1 MEQKPL
7 EQKIKKLLLVFAAA
21 ALTIV
26 IYIFLHEMGHLI
38 VMVSAGATIT
48 DFSILTA
55 HVSAI
60 GGEYTNLSDL
70 WLNANGALLPVVV
83 GFLNMILYNPKN
95 TNAFYRFFTY
105 MLALMPIGSLFAW
118 LFLPIAYVNG
128 NAPAADDVTK
138 FLDNFSRNYHPM
150 LVSLAAM
157 IMVGSGVALML
168 KKRMFHNFIAEI
180 R

>member
-1 MEQKPL
+1 M

-21 ALTIV
+21 ALSIV

-60 GGEYTNLSDL
+60 GGEYTTVSDL
-70 WLNANGALLPVVV
+70 WLNANGAMLPVVV

-95 TNAFYRFFTY
+95 RNAFYRFFTY
-105 MLALMPIGSLFAW
+105 MLALMPICSLFAW

-128 NAPAADDVTK
+128 NATAADDVTK
-138 FLDNFSRNYHPM
+138 FLNHFSRNYHPL

-168 KKRMFHNFIAEI
+168 KKRMFQNFIAEI

>member
-1 MEQKPL
+1 MK
-7 EQKIKKLLLVFAAA
+7 QKIKKVMLVFPAA

-60 GGEYTNLSDL
+60 GGEDTTVSDL
-70 WLNANGALLPVVV
+70 WLNVNGAMLPVVV
-83 GFLNMILYNPKN
+83 GFLNMIFYNPKYKN
-95 TNAFYRFFTY
+95 TFYRFFMY

-138 FLDNFSRNYHPM
+138 FLNNFSRNYHPL

-157 IMVGSGVALML
+157 VIVGSGVALMI
-168 KKRMFHNFIAEI
+168 KKRMFQNFIAEI

>member
-1 MEQKPL
+1 MK
-7 EQKIKKLLLVFAAA
+7 QKIKRVMLVFPAA

-26 IYIFLHEMGHLI
+26 IYIFLHEIGHLI
-38 VMVSAGATIT
+38 VMLSAGATIT

-55 HVSAI
+55 HVSAT
-60 GGEYTNLSDL
+60 GGEYTTVSDL
-70 WLNANGALLPVVV
+70 WLNANGTVLPVIL
-83 GFLNMILYNPKN
+83 GFLNLILYNPKYK
-95 TNAFYRFFTY
+95 NAFYRFFTY

-118 LFLPIAYVNG
+118 IFLPVAYVNG
-128 NAPAADDVTK
+128 NAPEADDVTK
-138 FLDNFSRNYHPM
+138 FFDIFSRNCHPL

-168 KKRMFHNFIAEI
+168 KKRMFQNFIAEI

>member
-1 MEQKPL
+1 MIFCVYRNKFSAKFRSKKVVYL
-7 EQKIKKLLLVFAAA
+7 KHKIKKVMLVFPAT

-26 IYIFLHEMGHLI
+26 IYIFLHEIGHLI

-55 HVSAI
+55 HV
-60 GGEYTNLSDL
+60 Y
-70 WLNANGALLPVVV
+70 
-83 GFLNMILYNPKN
+83 
-95 TNAFYRFFTY
+95 
-105 MLALMPIGSLFAW
+105 LFGW
-118 LFLPIAYVNG
+118 IFLPCAYVNG

-138 FLDNFSRNYHPM
+138 FLDIFSRNCHPL

-168 KKRMFHNFIAEI
+168 KKRMFQNFIAEI

>member
-1 MEQKPL
+1 MK
-7 EQKIKKLLLVFAAA
+7 QKIKKVMLVFPAA

-26 IYIFLHEMGHLI
+26 IYIFLHEIGHLI

-55 HVSAI
+55 HVSAM
-60 GGEYTNLSDL
+60 GGEYTYLSDL
-70 WLNANGALLPVVV
+70 WLHANGALLPVAI
-83 GFLNMILYNPKN
+83 GFLNMILYNPRFEN
-95 TNAFYRFFTY
+95 TFYRFFTY

-118 LFLPIAYVNG
+118 IFLPFAYVNG
-128 NAPAADDVTK
+128 NVPAADDVTK
-138 FLDNFSRNYHPM
+138 FLNNFSRNYHPL

-168 KKRMFHNFIAEI
+168 KKRMFQNFIAEI